1 MAILVFYLY
10 NNIASDAHPL
20 HIGAMGRT
28 RIRDI
33 RHEELITA
41 TITAVHKRG
50 YAVVTMAEIAA
61 EAGASAASINY
72 YFGSKEKLMEATMR
86 RLLCL
91 LKDAMLQRYAT
102 AHTPHERLM
111 AVIDANFSDR
121 LFTQEQCS
129 IWMQFWANA
138 PFSASL
144 NRLHRINRSRVT
156 AHFRAELRALLP
168 HPQSQAQRD
177 TVREALQ
184 CYMDGV
190 WLEAAQ
196 SDSVVDPEQARVE
209 ARRVAD
215 LLLTT
220 LN

>member
-1 MAILVFYLY
+1 MV
-10 NNIASDAHPL
+10 
-20 HIGAMGRT
+20 RT

-33 RHEELITA
+33 RHEELINA

-86 RLLCL
+86 RLLTL
-91 LKDAMLQRYAT
+91 LKQAMLERYAT
-102 AHTPHERLM
+102 AKTPHERLM

-121 LFTQEQCS
+121 LFTNEQCS

-138 PFSASL
+138 PYAESL
-144 NRLHRINRSRVT
+144 QRLHRINRSRVT
-156 AHFRAELRALLP
+156 AHVRAELRALVATDRRETL
-168 HPQSQAQRD
+168 
-177 TVREALQ
+177 REALQ

-196 SDSVVDPEQARVE
+196 SDAPLNPAQARKE
-209 ARRVAD
+209 AREVAD
-215 LLLTT
+215 LMLLKSE
-220 LN
+220 N

>member
-1 MAILVFYLY
+1 
-10 NNIASDAHPL
+10 
-20 HIGAMGRT
+20 MGRT

-33 RHEELITA
+33 RHEELINA

-86 RLLCL
+86 RLLTL
-91 LKDAMLQRYAT
+91 LKEAMLERYAT
-102 AHTPHERLM
+102 AQTPHERLM
-111 AVIDANFSDR
+111 AVIDANFADR
-121 LFTQEQCS
+121 LFTNEQCS

-138 PFSASL
+138 PYAKSL
-144 NRLHRINRSRVT
+144 QRLHRINRSRVT
-156 AHFRAELRALLP
+156 AHVRAELRALVPADRRETL
-168 HPQSQAQRD
+168 
-177 TVREALQ
+177 REALQ

-196 SDSVVDPEQARVE
+196 SDAPLDAAQARKE
-209 ARRVAD
+209 AREVAD
-215 LLLTT
+215 LMLKSES
-220 LN
+220 